1 MIKKILTLLAFIFI
15 GVGHAFANSGIAL
28 SGTRLIYNSDANQ
41 TSINVINTDS
51 KPFLIQSWVT
61 ATPKSNAKED
71 SLFITTP
78 PLFRLEGD
86 STNSVRVVYVGNS
99 LPQDRESVY
108 WLNIKAIPSADK
120 KDSNQ
125 LIIAV
130 KSQIKLFYRP
140 MGLPGNSLE
149 AYQHIKFTEKSG
161 KLVINNPTAYYVSFN
176 KINVNGSNLKEAIMA
191 APFSEQTVNI
201 KATVGQTI
209 TWNAISDYGANLPDI
224 SAKITK

>member
-1 MIKKILTLLAFIFI
+1 MFKKFLTLLAVSVI
-15 GVGHAFANSGIAL
+15 GISHAFANPGIAL
-28 SGTRLIYNSDANQ
+28 SGTRLIYSSDANQ

-51 KPFLIQSWVT
+51 RPFLIQSWVT

-78 PLFRLEGD
+78 PLFRLEAD
-86 STNSVRVVYVGNS
+86 STNAVRVVYVGNS

-108 WLNIKAIPSADK
+108 WLNIKAIPSSNKTDG
-120 KDSNQ
+120 NQ

-140 MGLPGNSLE
+140 VGLPGNSGE

-161 KLVINNPTAYYVSFN
+161 KLVISNPTAYYVSFN
-176 KINVNGSNLKEAIMA
+176 QINVNGSNLKEVIMA
-191 APFSEQTVNI
+191 APFSEQAVNT
-201 KATVGQTI
+201 KVTVGQTI
-209 TWNAISDYGANLPDI
+209 TWNAISDYGANLPNI
-224 SAKITK
+224 SAKVTK